1 MDIGAKL
8 KEAREAKNISL
19 DTLQETTK
27 IQKRY
32 LLAIEQG
39 NLHILPG
46 KFYARAFIKEY
57 ATAVGLDP
65 NEILEGHKD
74 EVPES
79 KIENEMPYT
88 RMQRTRQESRASK
101 SPAIFSIMPIIIV
114 ILLVIGIILAGVYFY
129 QKAISTDQPDEIE
142 QRDTDE
148 IIRNRDNTDTDNSD
162 DPSSIEAGQDNEDN
176 KNDDNNE
183 NDEDTDDEPSET
195 IEPEFTVI
203 ETGSGSRPESIVELN
218 LADEKVV
225 ITFEPTGTSWLDI
238 KNEQGENLLGVN
250 TTENDPVEL
259 DITGEEKVRLNIGN
273 TTFLPVIKVNDVQL
287 EYPVDAMTQY
297 IWIHVNQESE

>member
-1 MDIGAKL
+1 MEIGAKL

-57 ATAVGLDP
+57 AVAVGLDP
-65 NEILEGHKD
+65 DEILAGHKD
-74 EVPES
+74 EVPEP
-79 KIENEMPYT
+79 KVEDDIPYT
-88 RMQRTRQESRASK
+88 RMQRTRQENRSSK
-101 SPAIFSIMPIIIV
+101 SPAIFSIIPTIIV
-114 ILLVIGIILAGVYFY
+114 ALLVIGIILAGIYFY
-129 QKAISTDQPDEIE
+129 QKAMLSDNQDDVE

-148 IIRNRDNTDTDNSD
+148 VIRPDNVDSENTGSNTSSGSEQD
-162 DPSSIEAGQDNEDN
+162 DGNEN
-176 KNDDNNE
+176 
-183 NDEDTDDEPSET
+183 NDEDVEDNESTEPDESE
-195 IEPEFTVI
+195 ELAFTVL
-203 ETGSGSRPESIVELN
+203 EVGSGSRPESIVEVN
-218 LADEKVV
+218 NVGEEVV

-250 TTENDPVEL
+250 TEANNLVEL
-259 DITGEEKVRLNIGN
+259 DITGEEQVRLNIGN
-273 TTFLPVIKVNDVQL
+273 ATFLPVIKINDIQL
-287 EYPVDAMTQY
+287 EYPVDTMTQS
-297 IWIHVNQESE
+297 IWIHINQANE

>member
-8 KEAREAKNISL
+8 KEAREAKDISL

-65 NEILEGHKD
+65 NEILEGYKE
-74 EVPES
+74 EVPKS
-79 KIENEMPYT
+79 KIENEIPYT
-88 RMQRTRQESRASK
+88 RMQRTRQESRTSK
-101 SPAIFSIMPIIIV
+101 SPAIFSVMPIIIV
-114 ILLVIGIILAGVYFY
+114 ILLVIGIILAGVFFY
-129 QKAISTDQPDEIE
+129 QKAISTDKPDEIE
-142 QRDTDE
+142 QRDTNE
-148 IIRNRDNTDTDNSD
+148 IIRNRDNNDAVNSE
-162 DPSSIEAGQDNEDN
+162 DPSSTDAGQDNE
-176 KNDDNNE
+176 NDESNESNE
-183 NDEDTDDEPSET
+183 NGEETDDEPSET
-195 IEPEFTVI
+195 VEPEFTVI

-218 LADEKVV
+218 HADENVV

-259 DITGEEKVRLNIGN
+259 DITGEEKIRLNIGN

-297 IWIHVNQESE
+297 IWIHINQESE

>member
-148 IIRNRDNTDTDNSD
+148 IIRNRDNTDTDNTD
-162 DPSSIEAGQDNEDN
+162 DPSSIETGQDNE
-176 KNDDNNE
+176 NNE
-183 NDEDTDDEPSET
+183 NDGAIEDDQSSET
-195 IEPEFTVI
+195 VEPEFTVI

-218 LADEKVV
+218 LAEEKVV

-250 TTENDPVEL
+250 TTENEPVEL

>member
-79 KIENEMPYT
+79 KIENEIPYT
-88 RMQRTRQESRASK
+88 RMQRTRQENRASK
-101 SPAIFSIMPIIIV
+101 SPAIFSIMPTIIV

-129 QKAISTDQPDEIE
+129 QKAISSGNQDDLE
-142 QRDTDE
+142 QQNTDE
-148 IIRNRDNTDTDNSD
+148 IIRNKDNADSDNTD
-162 DPSSIEAGQDNEDN
+162 DPSSIETGQDNE
-176 KNDDNNE
+176 NNE
-183 NDEDTDDEPSET
+183 NTEDDESSET
-195 IEPEFTVI
+195 VEPEFTVI

-250 TTENDPVEL
+250 TTENDPIEL
-259 DITGEEKVRLNIGN
+259 DITGEEKIRLNIGN
-273 TTFLPVIKVNDVQL
+273 TTFLPVIKVNDIQL

>member
-1 MDIGAKL
+1 MEIGAKL

-57 ATAVGLDP
+57 AVAVGLDP
-65 NEILEGHKD
+65 DEILAGHRD
-74 EVPES
+74 EIPES
-79 KIENEMPYT
+79 KVEDDIPYT
-88 RMQRTRQESRASK
+88 RMQRTRQENRSSK
-101 SPAIFSIMPIIIV
+101 SPAIFSVIPTIIV
-114 ILLVIGIILAGVYFY
+114 VLLVIGIILAGVYFY
-129 QKAISTDQPDEIE
+129 QKAMVTDNQDDVE

-148 IIRNRDNTDTDNSD
+148 VIRPDNVDSENAGNNTPSGSEQD
-162 DPSSIEAGQDNEDN
+162 DGNEN
-176 KNDDNNE
+176 
-183 NDEDTDDEPSET
+183 NDEDVEDNESTEPDESE
-195 IEPEFTVI
+195 ELAFTVL
-203 ETGSGSRPESIVELN
+203 EVGSGSRPESIVEVN
-218 LADEKVV
+218 NVGEEVV

-250 TTENDPVEL
+250 TEANESFDL
-259 DITGEEKVRLNIGN
+259 DISDEEKVRLNIGN
-273 TTFLPVIKVNDVQL
+273 ATFLPVIKINDIQL
-287 EYPVDAMTQY
+287 EYPVDTMTQS
-297 IWIHVNQESE
+297 IWIHINQASE

>member
-79 KIENEMPYT
+79 KIESEIPYT
-88 RMQRTRQESRASK
+88 RMQRTRQESRTSK
-101 SPAIFSIMPIIIV
+101 SPAIFSVMPIIIV
-114 ILLVIGIILAGVYFY
+114 ILLVIGIILAGVFFY
-129 QKAISTDQPDEIE
+129 QKAISTDKPDEIE
-142 QRDTDE
+142 QRDTNE
-148 IIRNRDNTDTDNSD
+148 IIRNRDNNDAVNSE
-162 DPSSIEAGQDNEDN
+162 DPSSTDAGQDNE
-176 KNDDNNE
+176 NDESNESNESKESNE
-183 NDEDTDDEPSET
+183 N
-195 IEPEFTVI
+195 
-203 ETGSGSRPESIVELN
+203 
-218 LADEKVV
+218 
-225 ITFEPTGTSWLDI
+225 
-238 KNEQGENLLGVN
+238 
-250 TTENDPVEL
+250 
-259 DITGEEKVRLNIGN
+259 GEE
-273 TTFLPVIKVNDVQL
+273 
-287 EYPVDAMTQY
+287 
-297 IWIHVNQESE
+297 

>member
-1 MDIGAKL
+1 MEIGEKL

-57 ATAVGLDP
+57 AAAVGLDP
-65 NEILEGHKD
+65 DEILEGHKD

-79 KIENEMPYT
+79 KIESDIPYT
-88 RMQRTRQESRASK
+88 RIQRTRQESRASR
-101 SPAIFSIMPIIIV
+101 SPAIFSIMPTIIV
-114 ILLVIGIILAGVYFY
+114 ILLVIGIILAAVYFY
-129 QKAISTDQPDEIE
+129 QKAMSTENQDEIE

-148 IIRNRDNTDTDNSD
+148 IIRNKDNADTENTGNNSPVDLEQD
-162 DPSSIEAGQDNEDN
+162 DSEHVDGEDVEN
-176 KNDDNNE
+176 TESNDQV
-183 NDEDTDDEPSET
+183 
-195 IEPEFTVI
+195 EPEFTVI
-203 ETGSGSRPESIVELN
+203 EVGSGSRPESIVELN
-218 LADEKVV
+218 LNDDEVV

-238 KNEQGENLLGVN
+238 KNEQGENLLGMN
-250 TTENDPVEL
+250 TVENTPVEL
-259 DITGEEKVRLNIGN
+259 DITGEESIRLNIGN
-273 TTFLPVIKVNDVQL
+273 ATFLPVIKINDIQL
-287 EYPVDAMTQY
+287 EYPIDTMTQS
-297 IWIHVNQESE
+297 IWIHINQASE